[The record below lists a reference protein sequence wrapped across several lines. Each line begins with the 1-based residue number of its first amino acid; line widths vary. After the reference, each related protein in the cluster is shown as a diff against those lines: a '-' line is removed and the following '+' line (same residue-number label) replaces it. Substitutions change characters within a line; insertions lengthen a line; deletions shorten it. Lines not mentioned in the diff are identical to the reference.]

1 LIPLEDKD
9 GFDFPWLKRRGLL
22 VLGVTG
28 GVASGKTTVAN
39 MLMELG
45 APIVDLD
52 LIARQV
58 VAPGKP
64 AWKDIRGYFGD
75 KVIRRD
81 GTIDRKQLS
90 GIVFRDPSKR
100 KKLENFTHPPIL
112 EGFARQVTEIME
124 KNLYGI
130 IQAVIPLLFEVNLQ
144 HLVHKILVV
153 YIPPHQQV
161 ERLAKRDK
169 ISKKEAE
176 NILKSQM
183 PIDKKLKC
191 ADFVIHNEGSL
202 DKTRGQVNALWKKLK
217 ESLNVRAGS
226 IV

>member
-1 LIPLEDKD
+1 M
-9 GFDFPWLKRRGLL
+9 
-22 VLGVTG
+22 LGVTG

-39 MLMELG
+39 MLLELG

-75 KVIRRD
+75 KMIRKD

-90 GIVFRDPSKR
+90 GIVFRNPSKR
-100 KKLENFTHPPIL
+100 KRLENFTHPPIL
-112 EGFARQVTEIME
+112 EGFGRQINEIME
-124 KNLYGI
+124 KNFSGI
-130 IQAVIPLLFEVNLQ
+130 IQAIIPLLFEVNLQ

-153 YIPPHQQV
+153 YIPPHQQI

-169 ISKKEAE
+169 ISKEEAK
-176 NILKSQM
+176 NILKAQM
-183 PIDKKLKC
+183 PIEKKLEY

-202 DKTRGQVNALWKKLK
+202 DKTRRQVTALWKELK
-217 ESLNVRAGS
+217 EALDVRPRS
-226 IV
+226 IT